1 MEFLDI
7 VQQRR
12 SVKSYDTE
20 KSISDVELKE
30 LFGEVTLS
38 PSSFNLQHWIFI
50 AVKDSEQKKLLK
62 EAAWGQQQVEDCSV
76 AILVCGKLD
85 AHKDAPEIYKNA
97 PKEVQE
103 GLLPMINNIYEGK
116 EQLQRDEAIRSASLA
131 AMTLMYAAKN
141 RGWATGPMIGFDQ
154 VATSKLLNLT
164 QEYIP
169 VMLLVLGYQKNEPR
183 PRDYRRPIEEIVRL
197 NTLDGPGLIG

>member
-1 MEFLDI
+1 MEFSDI

-12 SVKSYDTE
+12 SIKSYDAE
-20 KSISDVELKE
+20 KSISDAELKE
-30 LFGEVTLS
+30 LFKEVTLS
-38 PSSFNLQHWIFI
+38 PSSYNLQHWTFI

-76 AILVCGKLD
+76 AILVCGKLN
-85 AHKDAPEIYKNA
+85 AYKDAPIIYKNT

-103 GLLPMINNIYEGK
+103 GMLPMINNFYEGK

-141 RGWATGPMIGFDQ
+141 LGWATGPIIGFDP

-164 QEYIP
+164 QAYIP
-169 VMLLVLGYQKNEPR
+169 VMLLVLGYQKKAPR
-183 PRDYRRPIEEIVRL
+183 PRDYRRPIEEVVRL
-197 NTLDGPGLIG
+197 NTLDGPGLE

>member
-1 MEFLDI
+1 MEFSDI

-12 SVKSYDTE
+12 SIKSYDTE
-20 KSISDVELKE
+20 KSISDAELKE
-30 LFGEVTLS
+30 LFKEVTLS
-38 PSSFNLQHWIFI
+38 PSSFNLQHWTFI
-50 AVKDSEQKKLLK
+50 AVKDSGQKKLLK

-76 AILVCGKLD
+76 AILVCGKLN
-85 AHKDAPEIYKNA
+85 AYKDAPIIYKNT

-103 GLLPMINNIYEGK
+103 GMLPMINKFYEGK

-141 RGWATGPMIGFDQ
+141 LGWVTGPMIGFDP

-164 QEYIP
+164 QAYIP
-169 VMLLVLGYQKNEPR
+169 VMLLVLGYQKKAPR
-183 PRDYRRPIEEIVRL
+183 PRDYRRPIEEVVRL
-197 NTLDGPGLIG
+197 NTLDGPGLV

>member
-1 MEFLDI
+1 MEFSDI

-12 SVKSYDTE
+12 SIKSYDAE
-20 KSISDVELKE
+20 KSISDAELKE
-30 LFGEVTLS
+30 LFKEVTLS
-38 PSSFNLQHWIFI
+38 PSSFNLQHWTFI
-50 AVKDSEQKKLLK
+50 AVKDSKQKKALK

-76 AILVCGKLD
+76 AILVCGKLN
-85 AHKDAPEIYKNA
+85 AYKDAPIIYKNT

-103 GLLPMINNIYEGK
+103 GMLPMINKFYEGK

-141 RGWATGPMIGFDQ
+141 LGWVTGPMIGFDP

-164 QEYIP
+164 QAYIP
-169 VMLLVLGYQKNEPR
+169 VMLLVLGYQKKAPR
-183 PRDYRRPIEEIVRL
+183 PRDYRRPIEEVVRL
-197 NTLDGPGLIG
+197 NTLDGPGLV